1 MDIHHNKDKTSQNG
15 TGPNG
20 QGPEE
25 DENLSRRS
33 FFRSAAFK
41 VGELAGTAAAVV
53 TVRELAN
60 EYFKRQHEADF
71 GSLRNP
77 EFLITEKNMFGDVW
91 TLNGHLKKINGLL
104 EDLLQQNPE
113 AEAKIE
119 RSMATSFSITTPRLF
134 TGPIEEEHGE
144 AIETISKMF
153 KTLTGKS
160 LPSKISIRVDE
171 IEEPNV
177 AGLSNFLT
185 GEVIVEDAAYWD
197 LLSVMGHEIGHLTN
211 QHQEHVHFASWL
223 SGRPP
228 YNEAQNLEEA
238 CAYLF
243 QIAATWAIEDPY
255 VHNLGTASMNSYIQH
270 FASEYF
276 SGEKEYHRLAVVLA
290 DSAIAVYGNPADA
303 YNTLARTPITPAEV
317 WEKVEETR
325 ALYERHFELRARLAA
340 Q

>member
-1 MDIHHNKDKTSQNG
+1 MNIHQK
-15 TGPNG
+15 
-20 QGPEE
+20 GPEQNDNQGQQPDQE
-25 DENLSRRS
+25 EMLNRRG
-33 FFRSAAFK
+33 FIKSAAFR

-60 EYFKRQHEADF
+60 EYFRRQHESTF
-71 GSLRNP
+71 GSLREP
-77 EFLITEKNMFGDVW
+77 EFLITERNLFGDVW
-91 TLNGHLKKINGLL
+91 TLNQHLKDINQIL
-104 EDLLQQNPE
+104 EDMIDRNPQ
-113 AEAKIE
+113 AEA
-119 RSMATSFSITTPRLF
+119 RLDQRMTNAFSVTTPRLF
-134 TGPIEEEHGE
+134 TGPIEEEHGK
-144 AIETISKMF
+144 AIDTITSMF
-153 KTLTGKS
+153 KTLTGKD
-160 LPSKISIRVDE
+160 LPNKVSIRVGE

-211 QHQEHVHFASWL
+211 QHQEAAHYASWL
-223 SGRPP
+223 EKRPP

-270 FASEYF
+270 FASEFF
-276 SGEKEYHRLAVVLA
+276 SGEQEYHRLAVVLA
-290 DSAIAVYGNPADA
+290 DSAIAEYGNPADA
-303 YNTLARTPITPAEV
+303 YNVMATTPKTPTAV
-317 WEKVEETR
+317 WNRLDETR
-325 ALYERHFELRARLAA
+325 RLYERHFELRDELMR